1 VLRCARCN
9 ARRDR
14 DTEAAV
20 QALTLQNLAVVAA
33 IAFASP
39 LLLGLL
45 PGLRV
50 PSVLVEIGA
59 GVALGPS
66 GLGWVT
72 ADAAVQVMALIGVG
86 FLLLLAGLEID
97 FDHLRGRVLN
107 AALLGFAVSF
117 AIALGV
123 AFGLRAGGIGGSPLL
138 IAVILSATS
147 LAVVLP
153 LLKDAGLLATPF
165 GQVVIAGSSIADL
178 ATIVLLSV
186 LFSADSSGLGA
197 RLGLLGAFL
206 ALCLVAAAT
215 VRGGGSLRRVSAV
228 LVKLQDTTAQI
239 RVRGAFV
246 LLLAFSVFAQRFG
259 LEAILGTFVAGAIL
273 NLADRDRAMTHGH
286 FRAKLEEA
294 GFGFFIPV
302 FFVSS
307 GIRLDAH
314 ALLGSTSALLHVP
327 VFLAAL
333 YLIRGL
339 PALIY
344 RPLVGSRH
352 AAAAGLLQATTL
364 SFVLI
369 ASQIG
374 QQLGLLSG
382 ATVAALTAAALVSVL
397 VNPVAA
403 LLVLNGGEPGPVEPL
418 PQAG

>member
-1 VLRCARCN
+1 MN
-9 ARRDR
+9 
-14 DTEAAV
+14 
-20 QALTLQNLAVVAA
+20 ALTLDNLAAVAGV
-33 IAFASP
+33 AFLSP
-39 LLLGLL
+39 LLLGLA
-45 PGLRV
+45 PRLRV
-50 PSVLVEIGA
+50 PSVLVEIAA

-66 GLGWVT
+66 WLGWVQ
-72 ADAAVQVMALIGVG
+72 ADAPVQVMALIGVG

-97 FDHLRGRVLN
+97 FDRLRGRILT
-107 AALLGFAVSF
+107 AALLGFALSF
-117 AIALGV
+117 AIALAV
-123 AFGLRAGGIGGSPLL
+123 AFVLHAGGVGGSPLL

-165 GQVVIAGSSIADL
+165 GQIVIAGSSIADL
-178 ATIVLLSV
+178 ATIIMLSV
-186 LFSADSSGLGA
+186 LFSADSGGLGA
-197 RLGLLGAFL
+197 RL
-206 ALCLVAAAT
+206 
-215 VRGGGSLRRVSAV
+215 SLRCVSSA
-228 LVKLQDTTAQI
+228 LVRLQDTTAQI

-294 GFGFFIPV
+294 GFGFFIPA

-314 ALLGSTSALLHVP
+314 ALVGSSSALVHVP
-327 VFLAAL
+327 LFLAAL
-333 YLIRGL
+333 YLIRGV
-339 PALIY
+339 PAILY
-344 RPLVGSRH
+344 RPLVGGRL

-374 QQLGLLSG
+374 QALGLLSA

-403 LLVLNGGEPGPVEPL
+403 LVVLNRGEAAPAEPV

>member
-1 VLRCARCN
+1 M
-9 ARRDR
+9 
-14 DTEAAV
+14 
-20 QALTLQNLAVVAA
+20 QALTLDNLAVVAA

-39 LLLGLL
+39 LLLGLA
-45 PGLRV
+45 PRLRV
-50 PSVLVEIGA
+50 PSVLVEIAA

-66 GLGWVT
+66 WLGWVK
-72 ADAAVQVMALIGVG
+72 ADAPVQVMALIGVG

-97 FDHLRGRVLN
+97 FDRLRGRTLT
-107 AALLGFAVSF
+107 AALLGFAISF
-117 AIALGV
+117 AIALAV
-123 AFGLRAGGIGGSPLL
+123 AYALHAAGIGGSPLL

-165 GQVVIAGSSIADL
+165 GQIVIAGSSIADL
-178 ATIVLLSV
+178 ATVVMLSV
-186 LFSADSSGLGA
+186 LFSADSGGLGA
-197 RLGLLGAFL
+197 RLGLSGAFL
-206 ALCLVAAAT
+206 VLCLVAAAA
-215 VRGGGSLRRVSAV
+215 VRGGGSLHRVSAV
-228 LVKLQDTTAQI
+228 LVRLQDTTAQI

-314 ALLGSTSALLHVP
+314 ALVGTSTLLHVP

-333 YLIRGL
+333 YLIRGV
-339 PALIY
+339 PAILY
-344 RPLVGSRH
+344 RPLVGARH

-374 QQLGLLSG
+374 QELGVLSA

-403 LLVLNGGEPGPVEPL
+403 LVVLNRDGATRPEPL
-418 PQAG
+418 PEAG

>member
-1 VLRCARCN
+1 MQAVTLDNLAIV
-9 ARRDR
+9 
-14 DTEAAV
+14 AAV
-20 QALTLQNLAVVAA
+20 
-33 IAFASP
+33 AFASP
-39 LLLGLL
+39 LVLGLF
-45 PGLRV
+45 PPLRA

-59 GVALGPS
+59 GVILGPS
-66 GLGWVT
+66 WLGWVQ
-72 ADAAVQVMALIGVG
+72 ADAAVQVLALIGVG

-97 FDHLRGRVLN
+97 FDQLRGRVLE
-107 AALLGFAVSF
+107 AALAGFGLSF
-117 AIALGV
+117 AIALAV
-123 AFGLRAGGIGGSPLL
+123 AFGLHAAGAAGSPLL

-153 LLKDAGLLATPF
+153 LLKDADLLASPF
-165 GQVVIAGSSIADL
+165 GQIVIAGASVADL
-178 ATIVLLSV
+178 ATILLLSV
-186 LFSADSSGLGA
+186 LFSADSGGVGS
-197 RLGLLGAFL
+197 RLGLLGAFVL
-206 ALCLVAAAT
+206 LCVVAAAT
-215 VRGGGSLRRVSAV
+215 IRGGGSLRRVSGV
-228 LVKLQDTTAQI
+228 LERLQDTTAQI

-286 FRAKLEEA
+286 FRVKLEEA

-307 GIRLDAH
+307 GIRLDVH
-314 ALLGSTSALLHVP
+314 ALVGSTSTLLHVP

-339 PALIY
+339 PAVLY
-344 RPLVGSRH
+344 RPLIGGRRTV
-352 AAAAGLLQATTL
+352 AAGLLQATTL

-374 QQLGLLSG
+374 QQLGLLSA
-382 ATVAALTAAALVSVL
+382 ATVAALTAAALISVL

-403 LLVLNGGEPGPVEPL
+403 LYLLTTGEGTAPATVAPE
-418 PQAG
+418 AT

>member
-1 VLRCARCN
+1 M
-9 ARRDR
+9 
-14 DTEAAV
+14 
-20 QALTLQNLAVVAA
+20 QALTLDNLAVVAA

-39 LLLGLL
+39 LLLGLA
-45 PGLRV
+45 PRLRA
-50 PSVLVEIGA
+50 PSVLVEIAA

-66 GLGWVT
+66 WLGWVQ
-72 ADAAVQVMALIGVG
+72 ADAPVQVMALIGVG

-97 FDHLRGRVLN
+97 FDRLRGRTLT
-107 AALLGFAVSF
+107 AALLGFALSF
-117 AIALGV
+117 AIALAV
-123 AFGLRAGGIGGSPLL
+123 ASALHAAGIGGSPLL

-165 GQVVIAGSSIADL
+165 GQIVIAGSSIADL
-178 ATIVLLSV
+178 ATIVMLSV
-186 LFSADSSGLGA
+186 LFSADSGGLGA
-197 RLGLLGAFL
+197 RLALSGAFL
-206 ALCLVAAAT
+206 VLCLVAAAA
-215 VRGGGSLRRVSAV
+215 VRGGGSLHRVSAA
-228 LVKLQDTTAQI
+228 LLSLQDTTAQI

-314 ALLGSTSALLHVP
+314 ALVGTSTLLHVP

-333 YLIRGL
+333 YLIRGV
-339 PALIY
+339 PAILY
-344 RPLVGSRH
+344 RPLVGGRH

-374 QQLGLLSG
+374 QELGVLSA

-403 LLVLNGGEPGPVEPL
+403 LVVLNRDGGMRSEPL
-418 PQAG
+418 PEAG

>member
-1 VLRCARCN
+1 
-9 ARRDR
+9 
-14 DTEAAV
+14 V

-72 ADAAVQVMALIGVG
+72 ADAAVQVMVLIGVG

-215 VRGGGSLRRVSAV
+215 VRGGGGLRRVSAV

-314 ALLGSTSALLHVP
+314 ALASSSALVHVP

-344 RPLVGSRH
+344 RPLVGTRH

-374 QQLGLLSG
+374 QQLGLLTG

-403 LLVLNGGEPGPVEPL
+403 LLVLTGGEPGPVEPV

>member
-1 VLRCARCN
+1 
-9 ARRDR
+9 
-14 DTEAAV
+14 
-20 QALTLQNLAVVAA
+20 
-33 IAFASP
+33 
-39 LLLGLL
+39 
-45 PGLRV
+45 
-50 PSVLVEIGA
+50 
-59 GVALGPS
+59 
-66 GLGWVT
+66 
-72 ADAAVQVMALIGVG
+72 
-86 FLLLLAGLEID
+86 
-97 FDHLRGRVLN
+97 
-107 AALLGFAVSF
+107 
-117 AIALGV
+117 
-123 AFGLRAGGIGGSPLL
+123 L

-153 LLKDAGLLATPF
+153 LLKDAGLLTTPL
-165 GQVVIAGSSIADL
+165 GQIVIAGASIADL

-186 LFSADSSGLGA
+186 LFSADSGGLGS
-197 RLGLLGAFL
+197 RLGLFAAF
-206 ALCLVAAAT
+206 ALLCVVAAAT
-215 VRGGGSLRRVSAV
+215 IRGGGSLRRISGV
-228 LVKLQDTTAQI
+228 LLRLQDTTAQI

-307 GIRLDAH
+307 GVRLDAH
-314 ALLGSTSALLHVP
+314 ALVGSTSTLLHVP

-344 RPLVGSRH
+344 RSLIGGRPAL
-352 AAAAGLLQATTL
+352 AAGLLQATTL

-374 QQLGLLSG
+374 QQLGLLSA
-382 ATVAALTAAALVSVL
+382 ATVAALTAAALISVL

-403 LLVLNGGEPGPVEPL
+403 LLLLTPGERPQPAPAAGAGRLTQPGSDPIDIHYESQLGWRAPVPN
-418 PQAG
+418 

>member
-1 VLRCARCN
+1 M
-9 ARRDR
+9 
-14 DTEAAV
+14 
-20 QALTLQNLAVVAA
+20 QALTLDNLAVVAA

-39 LLLGLL
+39 LLLGLA
-45 PGLRV
+45 PRLRV
-50 PSVLVEIGA
+50 PSVLVEIAA

-66 GLGWVT
+66 WLGWVK
-72 ADAAVQVMALIGVG
+72 ADAPVQVMALIGVG

-97 FDHLRGRVLN
+97 FDRLRGRTLT
-107 AALLGFAVSF
+107 AALLGFALSF
-117 AIALGV
+117 AIALAV
-123 AFGLRAGGIGGSPLL
+123 AYALHAAGIGGSPLL

-165 GQVVIAGSSIADL
+165 GQIVIAGSSIADL
-178 ATIVLLSV
+178 ATVVMLSV
-186 LFSADSSGLGA
+186 LFSADSGGLGA
-197 RLGLLGAFL
+197 RLGLSGAFL
-206 ALCLVAAAT
+206 VLCLVAAAA
-215 VRGGGSLRRVSAV
+215 VRGGGSLHRVSAV
-228 LVKLQDTTAQI
+228 LVRLQDTTAQI

-314 ALLGSTSALLHVP
+314 ALVGTSTLLHVP

-333 YLIRGL
+333 YLIRGV
-339 PALIY
+339 PAILY
-344 RPLVGSRH
+344 RPLVGARH

-374 QQLGLLSG
+374 QELGVLSA

-403 LLVLNGGEPGPVEPL
+403 LVVLNRDGATRPEPL
-418 PQAG
+418 PEAG